1 MATYDIDGAF
11 HNLLQDL
18 RYLPLGDAGKI
29 QAAFSCAKRAH
40 TGQKRA
46 SGEPYISH
54 PLSVAKTVASWRLD
68 CDTICAA
75 LLHDVLEDTRT
86 SKNEL
91 LCQFGRNIADLV
103 DGLSKLDKL
112 EFSSAKEAQA
122 ENFRKMLFAMAKDLR
137 IVLIKL
143 ADRRHNLHTLGA
155 MRYEKQRRIARETQ
169 EIYAPIA
176 FRLGLMTLYREFND
190 LAYSLIYPKRAKVLK
205 AAFIQAQEE
214 RAGIAAQ
221 FVERVADCLKAN
233 NIHAQVLTR
242 EKGLFYVVDQIKKR
256 QLSFS
261 QVMDIQHLRVIV
273 EDLPACYVALG
284 ILHRL
289 FAHIHGSLFDYVAL
303 PKANGYQSLHSAL
316 IGPFGTPIHVH
327 IRTQSMHQTAE
338 EGVLRLWSSPNAK
351 NLDADDL
358 EARSKQWLQSLLDMQ
373 SNDSSE
379 FFENVKT
386 DLFPDDVYVFSP
398 KGDIFP
404 LQNGASVLDFAFSLH
419 SDVGLHAVSATIH
432 DDPVEL
438 SQILNNGDV
447 VKIITDSNAFPN
459 AQWLQWAHTGRAKS
473 RIRQFLRAQENEGV
487 LRLGR
492 SMIEQELLNLGMVM
506 ANIPSLAWTGLLQSY
521 GYKNLD
527 DLYSDVGSGRKIA
540 KVMIRRLIAR
550 ENKHTDSTEPKSA
563 LAIRG
568 DEGLALQYA
577 SCCSPIPDD
586 DIVGVF
592 RQGRG
597 LVVHRNNCF
606 AIQKS
611 LKNEAEKWLPLSWQN
626 PIAQDAVFDAQI
638 LISSEKI
645 RGILSRISAAITDSA
660 AGIERVN
667 MEPIEP
673 SAIDFHFTIQVRDR
687 IHLAE
692 VLRNI
697 RNIAGV
703 KRVVRFRQTPSG
715 RTR

>member
-1 MATYDIDGAF
+1 MATYDVDGAF

-40 TGQKRA
+40 AKQKRA

-54 PLSVAKTVASWRLD
+54 PLSVAKTVASWHLD
-68 CDTICAA
+68 CDSVCAA

-91 LCQFGRNIADLV
+91 LCQFGRNVADLV

-112 EFSSAKEAQA
+112 EFSSAQEAQA

-143 ADRRHNLHTLGA
+143 ADRRHNLHTLGV

-169 EIYAPIA
+169 EIYSPIA

-190 LAYSLIYPKRAKVLK
+190 LAYSLIYPKRAKVLR
-205 AAFIQAQEE
+205 AAIAQAKEE

-221 FVERVADCLKAN
+221 IVERVSDCLATN

-242 EKGLFYVVDQIKKR
+242 DKGLFYVVDQMKKR

-273 EDLPACYVALG
+273 DDLPACYVTLG

-289 FAHIHGSLFDYVAL
+289 FAHIHGSLFDYVAQ
-303 PKANGYQSLHSAL
+303 PKANGYQSLHSGL
-316 IGPFGTPIHVH
+316 IGPFGTPIFVH

-338 EGVLRLWSSPNAK
+338 EGVLRLWSSPDAK
-351 NLDADDL
+351 KLDADKL

-373 SNDSSE
+373 GNDSFE

-386 DLFPDDVYVFSP
+386 DLFPEDVYVFSP

-419 SDVGLHAVSATIH
+419 SDIGLHAVAATIH

-438 SQILNNGDV
+438 SQVLNNGDV
-447 VKIITDSNAFPN
+447 VKIITDADSSPKE
-459 AQWLQWAHTGRAKS
+459 QWLQWVHTGRAKS
-473 RIRQFLRAQENEGV
+473 RIRQFLRSQENDGV

-521 GYKNLD
+521 GYKRMD
-527 DLYSDVGSGRKIA
+527 DLYSDVGSGRKVA
-540 KVMIRRLIAR
+540 KLVIRRLIAR
-550 ENKHTDSTEPKSA
+550 DNKHSDSPESKSA

-577 SCCSPIPDD
+577 TCCSPIPDD

-597 LVVHRNNCF
+597 LVVHRSNCF

-611 LKNEAEKWLPLSWQN
+611 RKNEVEKWLILSWQKE
-626 PIAQDAVFDAQI
+626 IAADTLFDAQI

-645 RGILSRISAAITDSA
+645 RGILSRISAAISNSA

-667 MEPIEP
+667 MESSEP
-673 SAIDFHFTIQVRDR
+673 NTIDFHFTIQVRNR
-687 IHLAE
+687 RHLAE

-703 KRVVRFRQTPSG
+703 KRVVRSRQTASG
-715 RTR
+715 RRR